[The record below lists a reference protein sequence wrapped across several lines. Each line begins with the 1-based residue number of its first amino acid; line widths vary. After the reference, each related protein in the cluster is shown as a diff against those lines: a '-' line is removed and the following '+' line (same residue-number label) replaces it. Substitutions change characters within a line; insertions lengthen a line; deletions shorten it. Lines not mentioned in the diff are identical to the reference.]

1 MYLVMKEPKKLG
13 FFAVFFPF
21 YFNCKLKKFN
31 SVFFKQKYVV
41 EYFFNKLHTNSKE
54 VTYYAHV

>member
-1 MYLVMKEPKKLG
+1 MKEPNQLG
-13 FFAVFFPF
+13 FFVTFPSF
-21 YFNCKLKKFN
+21 YIKCKLKKFN